1 MTCAVLLWFSQN
13 HLFFCDVH
21 TSHGLHE
28 SFHCQNI
35 DIFGACVR
43 RHKLW
48 SSEERRHIFKFVRQS
63 PIKVYF
69 TKTIWCFRLCCI
81 QHPHPATTFSHP
93 CPISIYAA
101 IVRFSDHIGGVP
113 TTSSQSDTVPLWPPC
128 PFCHCWRWC
137 QKGGSCDNT
146 DSDTVPNVLSGTCVK
161 GEGISSW
168 TWSITT
174 PFPLLPVT
182 SVMKICSFG
191 LGTTE
196 AKCDTLL

>member
-1 MTCAVLLWFSQN
+1 MTCVVLLWFSQN

-48 SSEERRHIFKFVRQS
+48 SSEEQQHIFNFVHQS

-69 TKTIWCFRLCCI
+69 MKTSI
-81 QHPHPATTFSHP
+81 PAQPTLFSHP
-93 CPISIYAA
+93 CPISIYAT

-113 TTSSQSDTVPLWPPC
+113 TTSSQSATVPLRPPC
-128 PFCHCWRWC
+128 PFCHLWRWC
-137 QKGGSCDNT
+137 QNGGNCENT
-146 DSDTVPNVLSGTCVK
+146 DSDTVPNFLSGTCVK
-161 GEGISSW
+161 GEWISSW

-174 PFPLLPVT
+174 PFPLLPVP
-182 SVMKICSFG
+182 SVMKICSFS